1 MIKKLFL
8 LVCCFVNLTNVHSLT
23 NLAATA
29 IVIATSTNTSYPI
42 ANVKDGNVS
51 TKWQSSGNSTQ
62 TLTFTLAN
70 TLRFATITVTN
81 ITAIG
86 GFTIQLSVDNI
97 TWTSAATYSA
107 STPVTVTKTN
117 LYICNSNQFVPYKY
131 IRLQMVANQGFASV
145 YEVAITEDPTLFASF
160 TSSPYNLSNQPLYAL
175 DCNANTTFSNYNVGA
190 PTNILLKIQLSSSLI
205 KAMNV
210 NVNSSNSGLRV
221 DITDIN
227 GNTTMGYYYTLVAND
242 NFIVVNP
249 AGIKSITVTSDN
261 TSTINIIDVALSEI
275 SLNTVSMTFGY
286 DATGNMTS
294 RTINFSTS
302 KSAHQD
308 MQDTIIPL
316 ALNLEKETP
325 YKDDFGA
332 KNVLVYPN
340 PTRGNLTFE
349 FNNLKAEDKAKVQL
363 FTVNGRRIIDKAVTA
378 NLSNIDLLGEP
389 NGTYILNILINSD
402 VHTWTIIK
410 Q

>member
-1 MIKKLFL
+1 
-8 LVCCFVNLTNVHSLT
+8 
-23 NLAATA
+23 
-29 IVIATSTNTSYPI
+29 
-42 ANVKDGNVS
+42 
-51 TKWQSSGNSTQ
+51 
-62 TLTFTLAN
+62 
-70 TLRFATITVTN
+70 
-81 ITAIG
+81 
-86 GFTIQLSVDNI
+86 
-97 TWTSAATYSA
+97 
-107 STPVTVTKTN
+107 
-117 LYICNSNQFVPYKY
+117 
-131 IRLQMVANQGFASV
+131 MVANQGFASV